1 MKQRRLKM
9 ATELKGAIELRKAL
23 REFAPDLAKETQKEL
38 AALLKPI
45 TTKAKGFIPST
56 APLSGW
62 GMPTKG
68 RWERLQWSSS
78 EAKRG
83 IGFRTTPSK
92 PNRSGFRS
100 LARIVNSSA
109 AGALYETAGRK
120 NPQGRPQAP
129 AYEVRL
135 RGHSNFGKTIRSGN
149 KDQSNSN
156 NPNAGQQFIDALNEY
171 LSLIQNGGAEGKGNG
186 LKSFIEL
193 KKFLAEKNN
202 IHMKVYFVWSM
213 TMESARGKKYSDP
226 TCVQYCI
233 HQSKCSYVRK
243 LFAESVCLRYAL
255 CNRTVAKS
263 CKTRFMTYL
272 RHASKSLASSIVG

>member
-1 MKQRRLKM
+1 MKRRRLEM

-120 NPQGRPQAP
+120 NPQGREQAP
-129 AYEVRL
+129 LHRVLLPTHA
-135 RGHSNFGKTIRSGN
+135 NFGKKIRSGS
-149 KDQSNSN
+149 KDQSMSN
-156 NPNAGQQFIDALNEY
+156 NPNAGQQFINALNDTGRIVDAYKREQGQAGRA
-171 LSLIQNGGAEGKGNG
+171 SRKMKGRAIFRAWAEDGGKTNAAVIKAIESSAKKLDARAKVKG
-186 LKSFIEL
+186 
-193 KKFLAEKNN
+193 
-202 IHMKVYFVWSM
+202 
-213 TMESARGKKYSDP
+213 
-226 TCVQYCI
+226 
-233 HQSKCSYVRK
+233 
-243 LFAESVCLRYAL
+243 
-255 CNRTVAKS
+255 
-263 CKTRFMTYL
+263 
-272 RHASKSLASSIVG
+272 